1 MNGCFANLR
10 MLCPC
15 ESSHLEPFLYIH
27 IFRSASLDV
36 LYNVWFRYLNLC
48 FANSHMFVP
57 LGVLTVRTSLDTC
70 SNSQVYI
77 CYIINAIVYE
87 PKLCKLTYVCA
98 LASPHTFN
106 LLFTCISSQVYMNHI
121 IDTLVYETQLCNSH
135 LSVPLRELTLRT
147 FLFAYIYSKVNI
159 YHVIDT
165 FVYEPMLCELT
176 YVSSLA
182 SPHFEALCIQAH
194 TYKNTYVIA

>member
-1 MNGCFANLR
+1 
-10 MLCPC
+10 
-15 ESSHLEPFLYIH
+15 
-27 IFRSASLDV
+27 
-36 LYNVWFRYLNLC
+36 
-48 FANSHMFVP
+48 MF
-57 LGVLTVRTSLDTC
+57 
-70 SNSQVYI
+70 
-77 CYIINAIVYE
+77 
-87 PKLCKLTYVCA
+87 CKLTYVCA

-106 LLFTCISSQVYMNHI
+106 LLYTCISSQVYMNHI

-147 FLFAYIYSKVNI
+147 FLFTYIYSKVYI

-194 TYKNTYVIA
+194 TYKYTYVIA

>member
-1 MNGCFANLR
+1 MRLYMN
-10 MLCPC
+10 P
-15 ESSHLEPFLYIH
+15 S
-27 IFRSASLDV
+27 
-36 LYNVWFRYLNLC
+36 

-57 LGVLTVRTSLDTC
+57 LRVLTLRTFL
-70 SNSQVYI
+70 Y
-77 CYIINAIVYE
+77 
-87 PKLCKLTYVCA
+87 
-98 LASPHTFN
+98 
-106 LLFTCISSQVYMNHI
+106 TCISSQVYMNHI
-121 IDTLVYETQLCNSH
+121 IATLVYETQLCNSH

>member
-15 ESSHLEPFLYIH
+15 ESSHLEPVLNIH
-27 IFRSASLDV
+27 IFRSVSLDV

-70 SNSQVYI
+70 SNLQVNI

-87 PKLCKLTYVCA
+87 PMFCKLTYVCA

-106 LLFTCISSQVYMNHI
+106 LLFTCISSQVIHESY
-121 IDTLVYETQLCNSH
+121 Y
-135 LSVPLRELTLRT
+135 R
-147 FLFAYIYSKVNI
+147 YSCIWDPV
-159 YHVIDT
+159 VQ
-165 FVYEPMLCELT
+165 
-176 YVSSLA
+176 LA
-182 SPHFEALCIQAH
+182 SVCALARAH
-194 TYKNTYVIA
+194 T